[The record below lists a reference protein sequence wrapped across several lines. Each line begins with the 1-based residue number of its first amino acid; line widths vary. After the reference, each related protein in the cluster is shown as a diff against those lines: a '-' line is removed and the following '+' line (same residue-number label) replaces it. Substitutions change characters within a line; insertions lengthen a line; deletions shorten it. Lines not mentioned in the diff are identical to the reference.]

1 MMTKNIVSKD
11 QLMDR
16 WYSYIDNDYSEP
28 NARLYCKLEDCP
40 KKEFTKTNRRRHLK
54 RHHPEVFKFLYDP
67 NYSGGFQPKLQIE
80 REDYDKS
87 NSNPVQPSG
96 EVIKQEPEPERLS
109 NRTSESESES
119 EPDETIKKIETIK
132 SVNPAYGGA
141 NFETTTFSELL
152 GGEIQHNEEE
162 DIRKQQE
169 EINQYRLN
177 ALAQRQK
184 QERLNALAREE
195 QRLRHKQS
203 LTGRNS
209 YVKVNKLGS
218 ILGGTQDFQKQV
230 NQFKY
235 TTPAPTRGG
244 YSKKS
249 KEASRLKQELDN
261 EIKNHNNTALNLEII
276 TNKYDDMKK
285 KLKYA
290 IKKGNKKEIKEVVKY
305 VDNNKEALELMEASV
320 SLCKKYER
328 VINDNVKDLT
338 KLRDEIARYK
348 DAINKRIKV
357 LETFRDEQVLTNKE
371 VKRELQIRPTK
382 DEIETMISKQVK
394 QRVKE
399 EVEKFIKEKGLDF
412 SKDEVSKMVDEDM
425 EKTLE
430 KTKSDEDTKNTSKK
444 DGDTKDKNTD
454 KKLKEDT
461 AEEALKKWLETD
473 AGEGR
478 GKNKGGLTE
487 KSKKSLVHIFVTH
500 RKNSLDNIKKYVNSI
515 RINRSKKPNKNT
527 RHKMLLKNEL
537 TTYIKNYEVNKT

>member
-1 MMTKNIVSKD
+1 MQKNIVSKED
-11 QLMDR
+11 IMDK
-16 WYSYIDNDYSEP
+16 WYAYIDNDYAEP

-67 NYSGGFQPKLQIE
+67 NYSGGFQSKLQIE
-80 REDYDKS
+80 REDYQSD
-87 NSNPVQPSG
+87 PVQQGG
-96 EVIKQEPEPERLS
+96 EVIKQE
-109 NRTSESESES
+109 SESESE
-119 EPDETIKKIETIK
+119 DETIKKIETVK

-162 DIRKQQE
+162 DVRKQQE
-169 EINQYRLN
+169 EINQYRMD
-177 ALAQRQK
+177 QRQK
-184 QERLNALAREE
+184 QERLNALEREE
-195 QRLRHKQS
+195 QRLRQKA
-203 LTGRNS
+203 GRNS

-218 ILGGTQDFQKQV
+218 ILGGSSFENTRNNFQKQV

-249 KEASRLKQELDN
+249 KEASRLKKELDN

-348 DAINKRIKV
+348 DAIDKRVKV

-371 VKRELQIRPTK
+371 VKRELQRRPTK

-425 EKTLE
+425 KNTLE
-430 KTKSDEDTKNTSKK
+430 NTKSDEDTKNTSKK

-527 RHKMLLKNEL
+527 RHKILLKKEL
-537 TTYIKNYEVNKT
+537 KTYIKNYEVNKT